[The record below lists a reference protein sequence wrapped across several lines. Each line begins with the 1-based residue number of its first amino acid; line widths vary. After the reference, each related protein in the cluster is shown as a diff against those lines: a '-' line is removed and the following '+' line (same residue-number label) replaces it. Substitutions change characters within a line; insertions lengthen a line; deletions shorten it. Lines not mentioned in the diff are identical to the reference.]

1 MNQREGGGSIRA
13 IVVDDQGSMHP
24 IISGVLGK
32 LPDVEVVGC
41 FSDAAASVRFAE
53 EEDVHLAFIDI
64 RMPGESGLRLA
75 ERLIALRPDLSIVFV
90 ASHKDYAVQ
99 AFELQALDYIV
110 KPVSLERIERS
121 VKRAQAFRR
130 LSESSRLP
138 ESMSPGKKELGSIRI
153 YALGGLELF
162 SGGERVK
169 WNSRKSA
176 ELFGYLLLHRGR
188 MVSRA
193 RLISDVF
200 GDLPPKNAEI
210 YLNTSVYQLRKAL
223 DSHGLK
229 TLIQSDADGYG
240 VHLVGVWIDFVEFEG
255 RLRRNDGIAVFNSG
269 TALEIE
275 KLYAGDLFGEKG
287 YAWALGEAERL
298 SAVYAGFVKKL
309 ARKLMERRH
318 TDVPLRLLSKLSDRN
333 ELDEENV
340 ELLLRAYAMKKDQ
353 ASLAKRYE
361 AYVKILRQELN
372 IEPSEELRELYAHL
386 QSTIGAG

>member
-13 IVVDDQGSMHP
+13 IVVDDEGAMHL
-24 IISGVLGK
+24 IMSGMLGK

-53 EEDVHLAFIDI
+53 KEDVHLAFVDI

-75 ERLIALRPDLSIVFV
+75 ERLIALRPGLSIVFV
-90 ASHKDYAVQ
+90 TSHKDYALQ

-130 LSESSRLP
+130 LSESMR
-138 ESMSPGKKELGSIRI
+138 PGKKEFASIRV

-188 MVSRA
+188 MVSRT

-200 GDLPPKNAEI
+200 GELPPKNAEI
-210 YLNTSVYQLRKAL
+210 YLNTSVYQLRRAL

-229 TLIQSDADGYG
+229 TLIQSNADGYG
-240 VHLVGVWIDFVEFEG
+240 ADLAGAWIDFIEFED
-255 RLRRNDGIAVFNSG
+255 RLRRNDGIAVFNPE

-298 SAVYAGFVKKL
+298 SAVYAEFVKKL
-309 ARKLMERRH
+309 ARELMERRH
-318 TDVPLRLLSKLSDRN
+318 TDVSLRLLSKLSDRN

-353 ASLAKRYE
+353 ASLTKRYE
-361 AYVKILRQELN
+361 AYAKILRQELN
-372 IEPSEELRELYAHL
+372 IEPSEELRELYTHL
-386 QSTIGAG
+386 QSAIDAG